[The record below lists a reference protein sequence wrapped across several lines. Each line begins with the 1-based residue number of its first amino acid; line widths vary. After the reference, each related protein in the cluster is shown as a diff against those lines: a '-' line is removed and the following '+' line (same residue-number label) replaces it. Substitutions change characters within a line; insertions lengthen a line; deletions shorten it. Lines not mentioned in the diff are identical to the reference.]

1 MPLRLDEHISAAQSL
16 YTGLCSDGPPPGR
29 TLELEDLFMDVP
41 GAKGA
46 LRVEERRRR
55 RRPGSWLSRGTT
67 DSPVGG
73 FAAIGIQ
80 AWSWGVPG
88 MEVK

>member
-1 MPLRLDEHISAAQSL
+1 MSTFQLLSH
-16 YTGLCSDGPPPGR
+16 YTLGCAVPDHPPGR
-29 TLELEDLFMDVP
+29 TLELEDLFMEVP

-55 RRPGSWLSRGTT
+55 RRQGSWLSRGTT

-73 FAAIGIQ
+73 FAAIGVQ

-88 MEVK
+88 MEAK